1 MKNNE
6 TNLIRYCGDQLS
18 HFAKS
23 VYGNKV
29 VFMFVVL
36 CIFGLCTTGKPLEY
50 TVTEVFTRFGRNT
63 FIVLSL
69 IIPVIAGLG
78 LNFGIVVGAMAAQ
91 IAIFCTVYWGFTGIG
106 GLLLTVAIATPISL
120 LLGFLVGRLYN
131 KTKGTEMIT
140 GLILGYFADGLYQF
154 LFLFLIGVVF
164 PVENPRLIIDGG
176 VGVKNTIDLAG
187 NLKYTI
193 DTISMLSIVEL
204 ACLIVALVL
213 VVRLVVHFVKKDDS
227 SVPKAVGGIIGVA
240 AVYAITYIP
249 AIERFLSTDRLRLLD
264 AITIYVFGAIILQL
278 FRIIYEKLIKKNGE
292 FVITRPLAV
301 IIAAVIIY
309 ALTFI
314 PAIEKVI
321 LSVNIP
327 VMTYVLIALLCVFN
341 TTLLNTK
348 LGQNMRTVGQSRTV
362 ANAAGINVNK
372 TRIIA
377 MMLST
382 MLAAWGQI
390 IYLQNIGTFSTYGAH
405 SMCGQYAI
413 AALLVGGASVKDAK
427 NSHAILGVILFHT
440 LFVVSPLS
448 ASHLFGNS
456 MIGEYFRVFV
466 CYGVIAVALAMHA
479 WKTLPRKKDG
489 GEVLSDN
496 TPEIPVSGAE
506 N

>member
-176 VGVKNTIDLAG
+176 W
-187 NLKYTI
+187 
-193 DTISMLSIVEL
+193 
-204 ACLIVALVL
+204 
-213 VVRLVVHFVKKDDS
+213 R
-227 SVPKAVGGIIGVA
+227 
-240 AVYAITYIP
+240 
-249 AIERFLSTDRLRLLD
+249 
-264 AITIYVFGAIILQL
+264 
-278 FRIIYEKLIKKNGE
+278 
-292 FVITRPLAV
+292 
-301 IIAAVIIY
+301 
-309 ALTFI
+309 
-314 PAIEKVI
+314 
-321 LSVNIP
+321 
-327 VMTYVLIALLCVFN
+327 
-341 TTLLNTK
+341 
-348 LGQNMRTVGQSRTV
+348 
-362 ANAAGINVNK
+362 
-372 TRIIA
+372 
-377 MMLST
+377 
-382 MLAAWGQI
+382 
-390 IYLQNIGTFSTYGAH
+390 
-405 SMCGQYAI
+405 
-413 AALLVGGASVKDAK
+413 
-427 NSHAILGVILFHT
+427 
-440 LFVVSPLS
+440 
-448 ASHLFGNS
+448 
-456 MIGEYFRVFV
+456 
-466 CYGVIAVALAMHA
+466 
-479 WKTLPRKKDG
+479 
-489 GEVLSDN
+489 
-496 TPEIPVSGAE
+496 
-506 N
+506 